1 MDQQPRPGGA
11 APGGARLGWKH
22 IGMVLVQA
30 VKDLAQDNVPQW
42 AAAVAYYSLLSA
54 FPLLL
59 AAVAISAY
67 FVPPGWVVD
76 HLARLLS
83 TYVPQGSARI
93 TQVVQNAMGARGT
106 VGVLSILALL
116 WSGTRV
122 FSTVTQA
129 LNVAYDVDEPYGF
142 WKRLLIQLVMLLTIG
157 VIFILALAT
166 PPVLAALSGVV
177 PGLPANGF
185 LYAALTWLIPTAL
198 LLAGFTLTYRY
209 VPRYGS
215 AWSAA
220 LVGGVLA
227 TILFLIARPLF
238 TYYLGQFAHYN
249 LIYGSLAVVVVMV
262 LWAWIVAL
270 ILLTCGEIASHV
282 QSMILKGESAGEV
295 NREHAA
301 RSPNKK
307 APPPAQPA
315 PSQPAPQRAAERV
328 SLLDMLAVVGTMTG
342 AALLWRFLRR

>member
-11 APGGARLGWKH
+11 APGGVRLGWKH
-22 IGMVLVQA
+22 VGMVLVQA
-30 VKDLAQDNVPQW
+30 AKDLAQDNVPQW

-67 FVPPGWVVD
+67 FVPPGWVVA
-76 HLARLLS
+76 HLSGLLS
-83 TYVPQGSARI
+83 AYVPQGSSRI
-93 TQVVQNAMGARGT
+93 AQVVQNATAARGT
-106 VGVLSILALL
+106 ASILSVLVLL

-129 LNVAYDVDEPYGF
+129 LNVAYNVDEPYGF
-142 WKRLLIQLVMLLTIG
+142 WKGLLIQLVMLLTIG

-185 LYAALTWLIPTAL
+185 LSTAFIWLIPTAL

-215 AWSAA
+215 SWRAA
-220 LVGGVLA
+220 LAGGVLA
-227 TILFLIARPLF
+227 TILFTLARPLF
-238 TYYLGQFAHYN
+238 TYYLGQFAQYN

-262 LWAWIVAL
+262 IWAWIVAL
-270 ILLTCGEIASHV
+270 ILLFCGEIASHV
-282 QSMILKGESAGEV
+282 QSMILKGESADEV

-301 RSPNKK
+301 RSPSHKT
-307 APPPAQPA
+307 APPAQSAGPA
-315 PSQPAPQRAAERV
+315 PPQRAAARV
-328 SLLDMLAVVGTMTG
+328 SLLDMLAVVGTMTA
-342 AALLWRFLRR
+342 AALLWRLLRR